1 MCRQA
6 REILAKIK
14 AGDLQMHQ
22 YDLSARTH
30 GIPWAELPT
39 WIIPLI
45 YSAIAVLLGMF
56 FPRIEASLF
65 SSWTSPMTVSAATA
79 IYGAVATG
87 MITLTGLVFSMVFVM
102 EQFSATSYSPRLV
115 VWMSRDPLMFH
126 AIGVFTATFLYSVA
140 ALAWVDRRHDGKV
153 PFFSVWLTVALLL
166 ASVAMFVGLV
176 QRLQRLQVNSV
187 LSFTGDFGRRV
198 IEVIYPPLKRA
209 TAAIPISEFAHLP
222 VTQTLNYSGAPRTIQ
237 ALNAPALLAL
247 AEQSDAVIE
256 MISAVGDTLV
266 ESTPMLC
273 IYGARER
280 IRDCDLLKTIKTG
293 TQRTFEQDPK
303 YSIHL
308 LADIALRALSPA
320 VNDPTTAVQALDQIE
335 DLLLRLG
342 RRHLEIGEI
351 RNSAGRLRLIVSVPS
366 WEDFLNLAFNE
377 IRACGKDSMQV
388 VRRMNA
394 LLADLISA
402 LPEERHPALRSQQK
416 RLRAVITKSF
426 PDMEDQL
433 EASAEDR
440 EGLGA
445 TRKRPAETRS
455 ELHPAARA

>member
-1 MCRQA
+1 
-6 REILAKIK
+6 
-14 AGDLQMHQ
+14 MHQ
-22 YDLSARTH
+22 YNLSARTH
-30 GIPWAELPT
+30 GIRWAELPT

-45 YSAIAVLLGMF
+45 YSGTAVLLGMF

-65 SSWTSPMTVSAATA
+65 SNWTSPMTVSAATA

-102 EQFSATSYSPRLV
+102 EQFSATAYSPRLV
-115 VWMSRDPLMFH
+115 VWMSRDPLLFH

-140 ALAWVDRRHDGKV
+140 ALAWVDRRHDRKV
-153 PFFSVWLTVALLL
+153 PFFSVWLTVAFLL

-176 QRLQRLQVNSV
+176 QRLHRLQVNSV

-198 IEVIYPPLKRA
+198 IDVIYPPFKRA
-209 TAAIPISEFAHLP
+209 NAAVSISEFEQLP
-222 VTQTLNYSGAPRTIQ
+222 VTQTLNYSGPPRTIQ
-237 ALNAPALLAL
+237 ALNAPALVAL

-256 MISAVGDTLV
+256 MTSTVGDTLV
-266 ESTPMLC
+266 ESTPLLR
-273 IYGARER
+273 IYGKRE
-280 IRDCDLLKTIKTG
+280 IRDRDLLKAIKIG

-342 RRHLEIGEI
+342 RRCLEIGEI
-351 RNSAGRLRLIVSVPS
+351 RNSAGRLRVVISVPS
-366 WEDFLNLAFNE
+366 WEDFLNLAFGE
-377 IRACGKDSMQV
+377 IRACGKDSVQV
-388 VRRMNA
+388 MRRMNA
-394 LLADLISA
+394 LLADLITA

-416 RLRAVITKSF
+416 RLRAVITRCF
-426 PDMEDQL
+426 PNMEDQL

-445 TRKRPAETRS
+445 TRKRPPEVRP
-455 ELHPAARA
+455 ELQPAAQA